1 MTLSRRNLLSA
12 AGAGLV
18 PMMPG
23 LNVAFGASGA
33 PTNTVVFLFLRFGMD
48 GLQMLAPADEAG
60 RGRSRGEGRTAG
72 PDRESFRRLPQAAPG
87 AG

>member
-48 GLQMLAPADEAG
+48 GLQMLAPAD
-60 RGRSRGEGRTAG
+60 
-72 PDRESFRRLPQAAPG
+72 
-87 AG
+87 